1 MDIFSIVSIIG
12 GLAFFLFGMNEM
24 SSGLKKISGG
34 KLEKTLEKMTS
45 TPMKGLLLGAVVTIA
60 IQSSSAMTV
69 MLVGLVNSGLMELS
83 QTLSVIMGSNIGT
96 TLTAW
101 ILSLS
106 GISSDNIFI
115 SFLKPEN
122 FAPLFAIV
130 GIGLIMMSKRL
141 RRRDIGSVLIGFAI
155 LMSGMTLMSSA
166 VSPLADMPEFQHI
179 LTAFNNPFLGL
190 LVGIVF
196 TGIIQSSAASIGILQ
211 ALSLS
216 GGVTYGMAIPIVLG
230 QNIGTCVTA
239 LLSSMG
245 VNKNAKRVAVLHV
258 TIKIIGAAICLSV
271 FYILHGIIGFSF
283 VDQKTGPVGIAVIH
297 SIFNLLNTVLLMPFS
312 KQLLKLSMKLVPD
325 REEEQEYTLIDERLL
340 NTPSF
345 AVFECNEQ
353 TLKMARHAH
362 ECVDMSMGLLDHY
375 SDSVASE
382 LEKKEDLIDN
392 YEDKLGTYLVK
403 LSSKALSDD
412 DSRRISRMLHVI
424 GNLERLGDH
433 AMNLLKT
440 AREISDKKIV
450 FSQEA
455 YRELDV
461 IRKALDEIMDMA
473 FGALENDD
481 VELAKKVEPL
491 EQVIDDLTE
500 TIKFKHIERLQNGVC
515 TIELGFVLADMLSN
529 FERVSDHCSNIA
541 VAIIET
547 NNNSFKT
554 HEYLSGV
561 KNNNDR
567 DFNAEFEKF
576 KEKYAL

>member
-45 TPMKGLLLGAVVTIA
+45 TPLKGLLLGAVVTIA